1 MKKETMIMNTVVPA
15 TIAVSS
21 VVLTSRIP
29 FSAETLVGFMTVG
42 AIAGIAAMEYRIGRK
57 A

>member
-1 MKKETMIMNTVVPA
+1 MKKEAIIKNTVVPA
-15 TIAVSS
+15 TIAASA

-29 FSAETLVGFMTVG
+29 FSAESLVGFMTVG
-42 AIAGIAAMEYRIGRK
+42 AIAGIAALEYRLGGK